1 MSKLF
6 LIPTPIGNLQDI
18 TLRSIQ
24 VLKEV
29 DLILAEDTRVS
40 RKLLK
45 HFNINNQVKSYH
57 QHNEHQTT
65 KRWIDFLNNQNSI
78 AIISDAGTPLISD
91 PGFLLVRECIKQD
104 IDVEALP
111 GATAFMPAL
120 INSGISC
127 NRFIFEG
134 FLPLK
139 KGRKKRLNQL
149 TDEKRTMVFYESPH
163 RIIRLL
169 EEFIVFFGEKRNI
182 CVCREITKIYEQT
195 LRGTTIE
202 TLDYFKNTKP
212 RGEFTIIVEGKM

>member
-169 EEFIVFFGEKRNI
+169 EEFIVCFG
-182 CVCREITKIYEQT
+182 
-195 LRGTTIE
+195 
-202 TLDYFKNTKP
+202 
-212 RGEFTIIVEGKM
+212 